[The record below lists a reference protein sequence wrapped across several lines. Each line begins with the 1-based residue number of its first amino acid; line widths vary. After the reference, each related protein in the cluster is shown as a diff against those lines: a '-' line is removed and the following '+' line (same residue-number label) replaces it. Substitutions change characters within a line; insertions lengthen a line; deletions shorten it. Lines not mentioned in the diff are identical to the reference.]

1 MTKTR
6 KRFKSE
12 FKAKVALT
20 ALKEFKTLNEL
31 SKEYGVHSNQISKW
45 KRELLARSHELFS
58 TKKRGVDEVQNEEL
72 KARLYQEIGQLK
84 VELDWFKKKV
94 GY

>member
-1 MTKTR
+1 MIYSTI
-6 KRFKSE
+6 
-12 FKAKVALT
+12 T
-20 ALKEFKTLNEL
+20 AFCELCRLKEFKTLNEL
-31 SKEYGVHSNQISKW
+31 SKEFGVHSNQISKW
-45 KRELLARSHELFS
+45 KRELLTRSHELFS
-58 TKKRGVDEVQNEEL
+58 TKKCGVDEVQNEEL